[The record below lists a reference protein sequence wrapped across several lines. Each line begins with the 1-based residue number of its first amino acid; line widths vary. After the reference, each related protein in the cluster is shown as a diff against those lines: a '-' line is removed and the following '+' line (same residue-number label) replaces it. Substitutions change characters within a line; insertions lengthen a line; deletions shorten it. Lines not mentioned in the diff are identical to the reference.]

1 MMEKVRLGDI
11 CNILNGYAFKSS
23 EYKESGIRVIRITN
37 VQSGYIEDKEPK
49 YYSFEKKT
57 EIEKYMLKDNDILI
71 SLTGNVGRVGLLKRE
86 MLPAALNQRVACIRI
101 KENKNISIDYIF
113 NILNTKKFQKLCE
126 INSKGIAQKNL
137 STEWLKNYLIDIP
150 DFREQIEISNK
161 LDKVQEIIDLRKKQ
175 IEELDELIKSQFVE
189 MFGNPFENKKNYEFL
204 SFDNF
209 MKRCVDIGSNGA
221 NKVVVE
227 HLDMKDTEDY
237 ALLVRT
243 LNFTSNDFKN
253 NVKYISKEAYEFF
266 KKSQVYGGEI
276 IFNKIG
282 SAGINFLMP
291 NLNRPVSLGLNQIM
305 ITPKGINTRYL
316 YDFLNTDYG
325 KYQISSRVNGAVTKS
340 IQKKELKK
348 IPIMFPPID
357 LQNKYENIIK
367 LIDNQKNKVQQNLKQ
382 IEILQGSLLNKYF
395 N

>member
-49 YYSFEKKT
+49 YYSFEKKA
-57 EIEKYMLKDNDILI
+57 EIEKYMLKEEDILI
-71 SLTGNVGRVGLLKRE
+71 SLTGNVGRVGLLKKE

>member
-11 CNILNGYAFKSS
+11 FEYMAKSKIKAGEGKKEGKYKFFTSSNLQDKFIDEWVYDGEYLIFGTGGKASINYCNEKFSTSTDNFVVKVKKGINTKLIYLYFKNDMQ
-23 EYKESGIRVIRITN
+23 KL
-37 VQSGYIEDKEPK
+37 
-49 YYSFEKKT
+49 EKGFKGAS
-57 EIEKYMLKDNDILI
+57 IKHI
-71 SLTGNVGRVGLLKRE
+71 SK
-86 MLPAALNQRVACIRI
+86 
-101 KENKNISIDYIF
+101 DYI
-113 NILNTKKFQKLCE
+113 NQLTIPLYELKFQEK
-126 INSKGIAQKNL
+126 IVKQ
-137 STEWLKNYLIDIP
+137 
-150 DFREQIEISNK
+150 

-175 IEELDELIKSQFVE
+175 IEELDELIKSQFIE
-189 MFGNPFENKKNYEFL
+189 IFGDPFENKNNYEFL
-204 SFDNF
+204 SLDNF
-209 MKRCVDIGSNGA
+209 MERCVDIGSNGA
-221 NKVVVE
+221 NKLVVE

-316 YDFLNTDYG
+316 YVFLNTEYG
-325 KYQISSRVNGAVTKS
+325 EYQIKSRVKGAVTKS
-340 IQKKELKK
+340 IQKTELKK
-348 IPIMFPPID
+348 IPVMFPPIY

-367 LIDNQKNKVQQNLKQ
+367 QIDNQKLKIQQNLKQ
-382 IEILQGSLLNKYF
+382 IEILQESLFNKYF

>member
-1 MMEKVRLGDI
+1 MEKIRLGDI

-49 YYSFEKKT
+49 YYSFEKKA
-57 EIEKYMLKDNDILI
+57 EIEKYMLKEEDILI
-71 SLTGNVGRVGLLKRE
+71 SLTGNVGRVGLLKKE